1 MSFSAIIPVGT
12 LSDALSPIH
21 ALVDE
26 CKIRLTDDGLSIRV
40 VDPANVAMA
49 DVSLDAAAFES
60 YDADGGVIGLNLERL
75 TDVLSMGGKG
85 DLVSLTLNEETRKL
99 DIHIDGL
106 SYTLAL
112 IDIDTI
118 RQEPDLP
125 ELELPATVV
134 LTGDDL
140 DRGIKAA
147 DLCSGHIT
155 LRADK
160 DGEAFHM
167 EAVGDTDDVDLELGN
182 DELLSAQVD
191 ADAESLFSLDY
202 LRGMSSPMGND
213 TTVSVLLGTEFPV
226 KLRYSLSNGHVEV
239 QNMLAPRISSE

>member
-49 DVSLDAAAFES
+49 DVSLASAAFES

-85 DLVSLTLNEETRKL
+85 DLVSLTLNEETSKL
-99 DIHIDGL
+99 DTHIDGL

-112 IDIDTI
+112 IDTDTI

-125 ELELPATVV
+125 DLDLPARIV
-134 LTGDDL
+134 LTGDDI

-147 DLCSGHIT
+147 DLVSDHIS
-155 LRADK
+155 LVADDDAQEFHIRA
-160 DGEAFHM
+160 E
-167 EAVGDTDDVDLELGN
+167 GDTDDVDLAFGN
-182 DELLSAQVD
+182 DDLLSASVD
-191 ADAESLFSLDY
+191 STAESLFSLDY
-202 LRGMSSPMGND
+202 LKDMSSPMGND

-239 QNMLAPRISSE
+239 QNMLAPRIQSD

>member
-49 DVSLDAAAFES
+49 DVSLDSAAFES

-85 DLVSLTLNEETRKL
+85 DLVSLTLNEETSKL

-112 IDIDTI
+112 IDTDTI

-125 ELELPATVV
+125 DLDLPARIV
-134 LTGDDL
+134 LTGDDI
-140 DRGIKAA
+140 DYGIKAA
-147 DLCSGHIT
+147 DLVSDHIS
-155 LRADK
+155 LAADDDVQEFHIRA
-160 DGEAFHM
+160 E
-167 EAVGDTDDVDLELGN
+167 GDTDDVDLAFGN
-182 DELLSAQVD
+182 EDLLSASVD
-191 ADAESLFSLDY
+191 STAESLFSLDY
-202 LRGMSSPMGND
+202 LKDMSSPMGND

-226 KLRYSLSNGHVEV
+226 KLRYSLSNDHVEV
-239 QNMLAPRISSE
+239 QNMLAPRIQSD